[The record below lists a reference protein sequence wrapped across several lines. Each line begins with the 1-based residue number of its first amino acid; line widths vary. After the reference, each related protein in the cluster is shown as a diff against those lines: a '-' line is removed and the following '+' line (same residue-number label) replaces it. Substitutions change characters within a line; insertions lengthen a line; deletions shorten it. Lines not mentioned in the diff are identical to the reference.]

1 MWTVLIFLN
10 IFLTIWQVSQSWNM
24 SEKPGVGY
32 NFMSEGQ
39 GAAAPPS
46 YGMQQPPPQQGY
58 PPAQQGYP
66 PAQPGYPPAQ
76 PGYPQP
82 VMAQPAPMQS
92 TNTTVVVTQ
101 PTMVL
106 QQGMRDWSTG
116 LCGCF
121 EDCYS
126 RK

>member
-1 MWTVLIFLN
+1 MQN
-10 IFLTIWQVSQSWNM
+10 DS
-24 SEKPGVGY
+24 GVG
-32 NFMSEGQ
+32 G
-39 GAAAPPS
+39 
-46 YGMQQPPPQQGY
+46 PPPYSMQPGY
-58 PPAQQGYP
+58 PPAKAGYP
-66 PAQPGYPPAQ
+66 PAQPGYQ
-76 PGYPQP
+76 STQP
-82 VMAQPAPMQS
+82 VMTQPVGYQQT

-101 PTMVL
+101 PAPVVL

>member
-1 MWTVLIFLN
+1 M
-10 IFLTIWQVSQSWNM
+10 SQSWNM

-32 NFMSEGQ
+32 NYMSEGQ

>member
-1 MWTVLIFLN
+1 
-10 IFLTIWQVSQSWNM
+10 M
-24 SEKPGVGY
+24 SEKPATGY
-32 NFMSEGQ
+32 TAMQEEP

-46 YGMQQPPPQQGY
+46 YGEQPGY
-58 PPAQQGYP
+58 PM
-66 PAQPGYPPAQ
+66 AQPGYPQPGYPQ

-82 VMAQPAPMQS
+82 VMAQPMVQQQ

-101 PTMVL
+101 PSAVVL

-126 RK
+126 CK